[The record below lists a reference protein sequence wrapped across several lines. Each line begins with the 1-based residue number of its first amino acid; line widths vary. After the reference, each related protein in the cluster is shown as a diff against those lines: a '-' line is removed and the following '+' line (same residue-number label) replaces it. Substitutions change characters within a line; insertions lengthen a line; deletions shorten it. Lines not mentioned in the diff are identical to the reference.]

1 MLHYS
6 CDLCKRPIDA
16 STDVRHVVKIEVF
29 QAVEDAGETG
39 CCEGS
44 SRADEADHLEEM
56 QDLLATIDERDLED
70 DGIFDEGTRSLRFD
84 LCDACRQ
91 RFLRNPL
98 GIKPGKQLD
107 FSQN

>member
-6 CDLCKRPIDA
+6 CDVCKRPIDTQA
-16 STDVRHVVKIEVF
+16 DVRHVVKIEVF
-29 QAVEDAGETG
+29 AAVEDEGEACQG
-39 CCEGS
+39 CCGGDRS
-44 SRADEADHLEEM
+44 DEADHLEEM
-56 QDLLATIDERDLED
+56 QELLERLDEHDCAGLL
-70 DGIFDEGTRSLRFD
+70 DEGTVSMRFD

-98 GIKPGKQLD
+98 GAKTAKHFN

>member
-6 CDLCKRPIDA
+6 CDVCKRPIDTQA
-16 STDVRHVVKIEVF
+16 DVRHVVKIEVF
-29 QAVEDAGETG
+29 QAMDDAGACNAAQ
-39 CCEGS
+39 CCGERG
-44 SRADEADHLEEM
+44 DEADHLEEM
-56 QDLLATIDERDLED
+56 QELLERLD
-70 DGIFDEGTRSLRFD
+70 DQECGGLLDEGTIAMRFD

-98 GIKPGKQLD
+98 GVKTSKNFN

>member
-16 STDVRHVVKIEVF
+16 HADVRHVVKIEVF
-29 QAVEDAGETG
+29 QAVEDVEEAG
-39 CCEGS
+39 CCGAEA
-44 SRADEADHLEEM
+44 RADEADHLEEM
-56 QDLLATIDERDLED
+56 QDLLESIDDRDLDQD
-70 DGIFDEGTRSLRFD
+70 DPFGEGTHCLRFD

-91 RFLRNPL
+91 RFLKNPL
-98 GIKPGKQLD
+98 GMKTGKKLD

>member
-6 CDLCKRPIDA
+6 CDVCKRPIDTQA
-16 STDVRHVVKIEVF
+16 DVRHVVKIEVF
-29 QAVEDAGETG
+29 QAVDDAGACG
-39 CCEGS
+39 ASACCGEP
-44 SRADEADHLEEM
+44 AEDDDHLEEM
-56 QDLLATIDERDLED
+56 QELLERLD
-70 DGIFDEGTRSLRFD
+70 DQDCAGLLDEGTIAMRFD

-98 GIKPGKQLD
+98 GAKSSKHFN

>member
-6 CDLCKRPIDA
+6 CDVCKRPIDTQA
-16 STDVRHVVKIEVF
+16 DVRHVVKIEVF
-29 QAVEDAGETG
+29 QAVEDNASCGADCCGERG
-39 CCEGS
+39 
-44 SRADEADHLEEM
+44 DDADHLEEM
-56 QDLLATIDERDLED
+56 QELLERLDDHECAGMLD
-70 DGIFDEGTRSLRFD
+70 DGTIAMRFD

-98 GIKPGKQLD
+98 GMKTSKQFN

>member
-16 STDVRHVVKIEVF
+16 HADVRHVVKIEVF
-29 QAVEDAGETG
+29 QAVEEGHHAGCSGPDA
-39 CCEGS
+39 
-44 SRADEADHLEEM
+44 RADEADHLEEM
-56 QDLLATIDERDLED
+56 QDLLESVDDNDLDRDEL
-70 DGIFDEGTRSLRFD
+70 FDEGTHSLRFD

-91 RFLRNPL
+91 RFLKNPL
-98 GIKPGKQLD
+98 GARTGKKLD